1 MSKSHWMTEQT
12 GNFSNDGT
20 DTFDP
25 RKRYVGVR
33 LQQGVPLLDR
43 DWNELE
49 DMRRYEEVMLRKRY
63 IGNGSPDDGFRIS
76 ALDSPANDFKIATG
90 RCLVD
95 GFEAVN
101 EPDTADHILYLDQ
114 EGVDP
119 LTIPSGD
126 SRIDIVYLNVWIRE
140 VTSAEDPALEN
151 PDVNDIETCVRH
163 KIEWRVMVDEGS
175 QGHEAEDYHH
185 NYDIAKIVWKNESDE
200 TLKKSIQDLRRTGLA
215 VDLVQE
221 RFGDVISTI
230 LKSNLPSDPEVML
243 YPYEGVEITIERIAK
258 YYELVESGAGV
269 GIHNFVDH
277 AGNIWLFSHDAA
289 GVIMCMTYSAGRWG
303 NPKEIVKGYYQD
315 SFEDHA
321 GNIWLFFHDAAGVI
335 MCMTYS
341 AGRWGNPEKIEE
353 GRYLNSFEDH
363 AGNIWLFWQVEDVIA
378 FMTYSAGSWGSPDK
392 LEEGRYLNSFEDH
405 AGNIWLFWQED
416 GTIVCMT
423 YSAGSWEKLE
433 KIDAKYNSYRDSFE
447 DPAGN
452 IWLLWQE
459 DGALLRMTYRS
470 GGWGDPIKTVE
481 GEYRDSLEDHA
492 GNMWLFWSE
501 KGDLWC
507 RKIVDVNAKI
517 MDELPSSI
525 YRSTDTQLTT
535 GTMPTYLNSFIDH
548 AGNIWLLYTMK
559 DSLYKN
565 IWCKRYVDGDWLAEM
580 RLNSGTTFKI
590 YANSFEDH
598 AGNIWVFWLDWTQEL
613 LSCWCKKCYT
623 SI

>member
-101 EPDTADHILYLDQ
+101 EPDTADHILYSDQ
-114 EGVDP
+114 EGVAP

-126 SRIDIVYLNVWIRE
+126 SRIDIVYLDVWIRE

-163 KIEWRVMVDEGS
+163 KIEWRVRVDEGS
-175 QGHEAEDYHH
+175 RGHEAEDYHH
-185 NYDIAKIVWKNESDE
+185 NYDIAKIIWKNGSDA

-243 YPYEGVEITIERIAK
+243 YPYEGREITMELIENL
-258 YYELVESGAGV
+258 YELVESGAGV

-277 AGNIWLFSHDAA
+277 AGNIWLFSD
-289 GVIMCMTYSAGRWG
+289 GGDTIWCRTYSAGRWG
-303 NPKEIVKGYYQD
+303 TLDGIV
-315 SFEDHA
+315 
-321 GNIWLFFHDAAGVI
+321 
-335 MCMTYS
+335 
-341 AGRWGNPEKIEE
+341 E
-353 GRYLNSFEDH
+353 GHYLNSFEDH
-363 AGNIWLFWQVEDVIA
+363 AGNIWLFFYADDGAIWC
-378 FMTYSAGSWGSPDK
+378 MTYRTDGWGDPIKTMAGY
-392 LEEGRYLNSFEDH
+392 YLNSFEDR
-405 AGNIWLFWQED
+405 AGNIWLFCRVGD
-416 GTIVCMT
+416 TIWCMT
-423 YSAGSWEKLE
+423 YSAG
-433 KIDAKYNSYRDSFE
+433 
-447 DPAGN
+447 
-452 IWLLWQE
+452 
-459 DGALLRMTYRS
+459 
-470 GGWGDPIKTVE
+470 GWGDPIETVE
-481 GEYRDSLEDHA
+481 GEYRDSFEDHA

-501 KGDLWC
+501 NGDLWC
-507 RKIVDVNAKI
+507 RKIVDVNAEI
-517 MDELPSSI
+517 MDELSSM
-525 YRSTDTQLTT
+525 YKSNGTQLTT

-598 AGNIWVFWLDWTQEL
+598 AGNIWVFWLDWTQQP

-623 SI
+623 SL